1 MDQSDPMIEYMRMR
15 DIRMEE
21 ENRKR
26 WEEREEIRRV
36 EKREERIMLNR
47 QEEERRADRNL
58 ARDSQQQMMTMMISM
73 LHTRKNDSPA
83 SSPSLPRDDK

>member
-1 MDQSDPMIEYMRMR
+1 MIEYMRLR

-47 QEEERRADRNL
+47 QEEERR
-58 ARDSQQQMMTMMISM
+58 S
-73 LHTRKNDSPA
+73 
-83 SSPSLPRDDK
+83 DKI